1 MDYNIVPTEQFAK
14 DLKRLFKKYPSIKED
29 VLTLVE
35 ELKKNPFSG
44 TPLAKNCF
52 KIRMAIKSKRKGK
65 SGGSRVISHVRVS
78 KEQVY
83 LLTIYDKADKETVSD
98 AEIINLL
105 NSIDE

>member
-1 MDYNIVPTEQFAK
+1 
-14 DLKRLFKKYPSIKED
+14 
-29 VLTLVE
+29 
-35 ELKKNPFSG
+35 
-44 TPLAKNCF
+44 
-52 KIRMAIKSKRKGK
+52 MAIKSKRKGK

-105 NSIDE
+105 NSID